1 MAVVAGVAA
10 ATAETEFMAVVA
22 GAAAATAE
30 TEGMV
35 VDVEAVVDT
44 AVDSPTTR
52 EAMAAAVAAMEAVRE
67 AMGVAAT
74 RLSKTHSHSMYST
87 NAEHQVFSVFCHY
100 YQKFPYLNYSHLL
113 LYRHLLPTSADLQLI
128 SH

>member
-22 GAAAATAE
+22 GVAAATAE

-44 AVDSPTTR
+44 AGDSPT
-52 EAMAAAVAAMEAVRE
+52 VRE

-113 LYRHLLPTSADLQLI
+113 LYRHLFPTLADLQLI